1 MRRCLIIFAMLPA
14 ACGPDPQTII
24 ATPPV
29 PADLL
34 APAPGWTGRPPATEG
49 QLIDA
54 AAAEKRGRLI
64 CNGQLLTIA
73 DIITPAP

>member
-1 MRRCLIIFAMLPA
+1 MPRFLIICALPLA
-14 ACGPDPQTII
+14 ACGSDPMLIQSQ
-24 ATPPV
+24 PPV

-34 APAPGWTGRPPATEG
+34 APVPGWTGPRPATEG

-54 AAAEKRGRLI
+54 AAAEKRGLQI

-73 DIITPAP
+73 DILNPT